1 MVEPYSVGTET
12 VGSLEK
18 AYRLFKHREE
28 IRGILLSV
36 ARLILVSIHAGVQ
49 PIPIVELLKE
59 AEASLQSPEL
69 EKYPREKA
77 MLLYSIGTGDILVEG
92 DVRQGI
98 ILCEDAYLLF
108 NHIKARDLQIN
119 AQVHAALGLIFY
131 YR

>member
-12 VGSLEK
+12 VGSLKK

-77 MLLYSIGTGDILVEG
+77 MLFV
-92 DVRQGI
+92 
-98 ILCEDAYLLF
+98 F
-108 NHIKARDLQIN
+108 NRNGRHLSR
-119 AQVHAALGLIFY
+119 
-131 YR
+131 R